1 MEALKKKVVAV
12 DKQRRVGFA
21 MYYNEV
27 NTRHYERLEMMKHYE
42 GMLNSRDVGL
52 ELPIHLEI
60 ELKELYEKTKKL
72 CECPICLEIMEKK
85 DEMCFSSCGHLY
97 HPECYDKLINMN
109 DAKCALC
116 RRKIYKKKH

>member
-1 MEALKKKVVAV
+1 MEALKKKVINA

-27 NTRHYERLEMMKHYE
+27 NNRHDERLEMMKHYE
-42 GMLNSRDVGL
+42 GMLNNKEAPEQVPL
-52 ELPIHLEI
+52 HIEI

-72 CECPICLEIMEKK
+72 CCCPICLELMIDKE
-85 DEMCFSSCGHLY
+85 EMCFSSCGHLY
-97 HPECYDKLINMN
+97 HPECYEKLLNMN

-116 RRKIYKKKH
+116 RRKIYKKKN